1 MDLQTY
7 SDSELRPAPL
17 MPAAQRRAWTFT
29 AAELFDRA
37 AVGATIAEAHRQGLS
52 GDELRKAA
60 LNVMRQ
66 ELEEGR
72 NKARHALEA
81 TSGGFACAQHLS
93 MLEDELIHAL
103 YDFITTYVRPLPP
116 GAAGHPMAIVAVG
129 GYGRGTLAPGS
140 DVDLLFLLPA
150 EKHEWSEKVAEA
162 ILYALWDLRQKIGH
176 STRSVEECLRQAIED
191 MTVRTALLEARL
203 LLGDEHLF
211 ETMRNRFEAEVI
223 HLAPA
228 EFVMAKLAERDA
240 RISRAG
246 RSRYLVEPN
255 VKEGKGGLRDLN
267 TLFWIAKCVYR
278 VREAEDL
285 VEAGLFTRR
294 EYRLF
299 NRCEEFLWRVRCHLH
314 FSTGRAEEIL
324 SFDQQRVVA
333 ARLGYSDRGGLI
345 GVERFMK
352 HYFLVAKDVGDLT
365 AVVCAALEER
375 QDKPAA
381 VLDRFAAHLR
391 HHEKLVKSAGFI
403 IDNGRISVPS
413 ADVFRQHP
421 VNLIR
426 LFWLADRSG
435 LAIHPDAKRA
445 VISSLKY
452 IDANLR
458 EDMEANRL
466 FLHILTSRN
475 SPEVVLRLM
484 NEAGVLGRFIPDFG
498 RIVALMQFNMY
509 HHFTVDEHL
518 LRSIGH
524 LADTEAHRFAD
535 EHPLATAILPS
546 IEKRTALYLALL
558 CHDIAKGREE
568 DHSIA
573 GVTVARQLCK
583 RFRMSEAETETV
595 AWLVENH
602 LIMSDTAQRRDL
614 GDRRTIDTFAE
625 KVQTLERL
633 KMLHVLTVC
642 DIYAV
647 GPGVWNGWKGE
658 LLRTLYWE
666 TEVVL
671 AGGHSAKERT
681 RRVEAAKQELRDQ
694 LPTWSDGDFE
704 AYAARHQ
711 QAYWLKVDLPHKL
724 RHAKLLNMTE
734 VEMPASITDVATD
747 AYRSVT
753 ELSVIA
759 ADHPRLLSTIAG
771 ACAAASANIVDAQI
785 FTTTD
790 GLALD
795 TIVISR
801 AFDRDDDELRRAHKI
816 AFSIERALR
825 GEIRLGEL
833 VSARSQEAGN
843 QGPFHVPPEVSVD
856 NELSRRFTVVE
867 VSCRDRPGLL
877 YGVTHALSEL
887 DLNIS
892 SAHVVTFGEK
902 AIDVFYVTDLNG
914 AKITSSTQIGAI
926 KRRLFQ
932 VLNERPANAAAPVPA
947 A

>member
-1 MDLQTY
+1 MH
-7 SDSELRPAPL
+7 
-17 MPAAQRRAWTFT
+17 AAQRRAWTFT
-29 AAELFDRA
+29 ATDLFNRA
-37 AVGATIAEAHRQGLS
+37 AVAATIADAHAQGLS

-72 NKARHALEA
+72 NKARHALEVTA
-81 TSGGFACAQHLS
+81 GGFACAQHLS
-93 MLEDELIHAL
+93 ILEDELIRAL
-103 YDFITTYVRPLPP
+103 YDFIITYLRPLPP
-116 GAAGHPMAIVAVG
+116 GEAPHPMAIVAVG

-162 ILYALWDLRQKIGH
+162 MLYALWDLRQKVGH

-211 ETMRNRFEAEVI
+211 ETMRDRFEAEVM

-228 EFVMAKLAERDA
+228 EFVAAKLAERDA

-278 VREAEDL
+278 VRDAEDL
-285 VEAGLFTRR
+285 VGAGLFTQR

-333 ARLGYSDRGGLI
+333 ARLGYSDRSGLI

-381 VLDRFAAHLR
+381 VLDRFAKHSR

-413 ADVFRQHP
+413 TDIFRHNP

-475 SPEVVLRLM
+475 SPEIVLRLM

-518 LRSIGH
+518 LRTIGH
-524 LADTEAHRFAD
+524 LADTEAHR
-535 EHPLATAILPS
+535 
-546 IEKRTALYLALL
+546 
-558 CHDIAKGREE
+558 
-568 DHSIA
+568 
-573 GVTVARQLCK
+573 
-583 RFRMSEAETETV
+583 
-595 AWLVENH
+595 
-602 LIMSDTAQRRDL
+602 
-614 GDRRTIDTFAE
+614 
-625 KVQTLERL
+625 
-633 KMLHVLTVC
+633 
-642 DIYAV
+642 
-647 GPGVWNGWKGE
+647 
-658 LLRTLYWE
+658 
-666 TEVVL
+666 
-671 AGGHSAKERT
+671 
-681 RRVEAAKQELRDQ
+681 
-694 LPTWSDGDFE
+694 
-704 AYAARHQ
+704 
-711 QAYWLKVDLPHKL
+711 
-724 RHAKLLNMTE
+724 
-734 VEMPASITDVATD
+734 
-747 AYRSVT
+747 
-753 ELSVIA
+753 
-759 ADHPRLLSTIAG
+759 
-771 ACAAASANIVDAQI
+771 
-785 FTTTD
+785 
-790 GLALD
+790 
-795 TIVISR
+795 
-801 AFDRDDDELRRAHKI
+801 
-816 AFSIERALR
+816 
-825 GEIRLGEL
+825 
-833 VSARSQEAGN
+833 
-843 QGPFHVPPEVSVD
+843 
-856 NELSRRFTVVE
+856 
-867 VSCRDRPGLL
+867 
-877 YGVTHALSEL
+877 
-887 DLNIS
+887 
-892 SAHVVTFGEK
+892 
-902 AIDVFYVTDLNG
+902 
-914 AKITSSTQIGAI
+914 
-926 KRRLFQ
+926 
-932 VLNERPANAAAPVPA
+932 
-947 A
+947 